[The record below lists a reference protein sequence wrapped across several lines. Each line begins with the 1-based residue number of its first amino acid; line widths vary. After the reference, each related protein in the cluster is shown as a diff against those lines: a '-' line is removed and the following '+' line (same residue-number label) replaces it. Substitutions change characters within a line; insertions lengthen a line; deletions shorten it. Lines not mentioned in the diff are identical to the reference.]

1 MIIGRGLIRRSRR
14 GIDDIF
20 DKEYMEILEAMFGVE
35 DIEWEEILTEEEEQT
50 EEMEPTFGV
59 EDIEWEEV
67 T

>member
-1 MIIGRGLIRRSRR
+1 
-14 GIDDIF
+14 
-20 DKEYMEILEAMFGVE
+20 MEILEAMFGVE
-35 DIEWEEILTEEEEQT
+35 DIEWQEILTEEEEQT